1 MINVEL
7 ISQGKH
13 SSIDEKAQSAIH
25 AVRLDNELNGSA
37 IQVRVTQ
44 GHEPR
49 HFLKIF
55 KGKMVVFSG
64 GHASG
69 FKNIQ
74 DNDTYDVDGTRLF
87 RIRGTLADDVR
98 ADQMPE
104 VAASLASDDVFI
116 LETPNATYIW
126 HGIVRR

>member
-1 MINVEL
+1 M
-7 ISQGKH
+7 
-13 SSIDEKAQSAIH
+13 
-25 AVRLDNELNGSA
+25 NGSA

-55 KGKMVVFSG
+55 KGKMVVFTG

-116 LETPNATYIW
+116 LETPEATYIW
-126 HGIVRR
+126 HGVVRNEKMLKKN